1 MIIIQFLLE
10 LAGATILL
18 LFAVRMVRTGIERA
32 FGASFRRLMTGSRAR
47 MRASLAGLA
56 LAAIMQ
62 SSVAVA
68 MLVAGFVGAGT
79 LSFQIGLPAMLGA
92 DLGSALVIQFL
103 SMEISW
109 LAPLLLVGGGVTFL
123 KSRSAIP
130 KQIGRAVLGVA
141 LILIALE
148 LMRATVMPIRD
159 SAFLPQISALLEGDF
174 LMAFL
179 VGAALTFVMHS
190 SVAAVLMFVT
200 LVAIGALPLMVGIS
214 LMLGANLGSS
224 LLPVWMTRAMPP
236 RARHVPVI
244 NAILRGSAAVI
255 MIIIVNGSPLIGMLP
270 DVGDGQKII
279 LGHVMF
285 NALLLLAVPF
295 SGVLGRMT
303 GWLVREPAASLDDI
317 PAHYRSVLDPAALDD
332 SSLAMAC
339 IRREIHRMLQIVEEM
354 MVPVMELME
363 HFDKGRMARIV
374 QKDMV
379 INEALDGTRRYVAEL
394 SGRNGQ
400 ANGQANDQAND
411 QANGEATRR
420 KELRNLLEFA
430 IAIEAA
436 GDVVSKTLAPLAATR
451 ARDDIRFSAEGL
463 AELRGMHDR
472 VVANIALAGN
482 VLVSGDVGIA
492 RRLLEEKGEFTHRQ
506 RKSRKSHLKRLA
518 RGRVESLE
526 SSDLH
531 LETGLAFKEFNSH
544 IASIA
549 YPILSREGQLLDSR
563 LIAED

>member
-1 MIIIQFLLE
+1 MVIVQFILE

-18 LFAVRMVRTGIERA
+18 LFAVRMVRTGVERA
-32 FGASFRRLMTGSRAR
+32 FGSSFRRLVTGSNARFRATF
-47 MRASLAGLA
+47 AGVA

-68 MLVAGFVGAGT
+68 MLIAGFASAGT
-79 LSFQIGLPAMLGA
+79 LSFQLGLPAMLGA

-103 SMEISW
+103 SMETSW
-109 LAPLLLVGGGVTFL
+109 LAPLLLVTGGLMFL
-123 KSRSAIP
+123 KSQSALA
-130 KQIGRAVLGVA
+130 KQIGRALLGVA

-148 LMRATVMPIRD
+148 LMRATVTPIRD
-159 SAFLPQISALLEGDF
+159 SAFLPQISALLERDF
-174 LMAFL
+174 ITAFL
-179 VGAALTFVMHS
+179 VGAVLTFIMHS

-200 LVAIGALPLMVGIS
+200 MVAIGALPLMVGIS

-224 LLPVWMTRAMPP
+224 LLPLWMTRAMPP
-236 RARHVPVI
+236 VARQVPVM
-244 NAILRGSAAVI
+244 NAILRGTAAII
-255 MIIIVNGSPLIGMLP
+255 MVVVVNRSPLIELLP
-270 DVGDGQKII
+270 DAGAGQTVI
-279 LGHVMF
+279 LGHVLF

-295 SGVLGRMT
+295 SGLLGAITARVMAEDVA
-303 GWLVREPAASLDDI
+303 GRDDM
-317 PAHYRSVLDPAALDD
+317 PAHHRSVLDLDALDD
-332 SSLAMAC
+332 PTLAIAS
-339 IRREIHRMLQIVEEM
+339 IKRELQRMLLIVEEM
-354 MVPVMELME
+354 MLPVMGLLED
-363 HFDKGRMARIV
+363 FDKDRMNRIIE
-374 QKDMV
+374 KDLI
-379 INEALDGTRRYVAEL
+379 INEALDGTRRYVADL
-394 SGRNGQ
+394 SAVNDRQNGK
-400 ANGQANDQAND
+400 ASN
-411 QANGEATRR
+411 R

-436 GDVVSKTLAPLAATR
+436 GDVVSKTLSQLAVS
-451 ARDDIRFSAEGL
+451 RDRDGIRFSEEGL

-518 RGRVESLE
+518 KGRVESLE

-544 IASIA
+544 VASVA
-549 YPILSREGQLLDSR
+549 YPILAREGQLLESR
-563 LIAED
+563 LV